1 MNDTFDRIDYDT
13 KETAT
18 ALRKALREAFP
29 GVRFSVRMARGSA
42 YGWLGVAYV
51 DGPTWEAV
59 RAITNGFQSSYFDGM
74 DDGYHQIEPTLYSRP
89 DGSLYEIR
97 WGCRGV
103 NVTRDY
109 SPEATSWAE
118 GVAVRGS
125 RWWPIGVDAWRD
137 DQEYASRDLLS
148 GIDLT
153 AGYPTD
159 PEAAYRERWN
169 R

>member
-1 MNDTFDRIDYDT
+1 MNTTFERIEYTT
-13 KETAT
+13 KETAD

-29 GVRFSVRMARGSA
+29 GVRFSVRMARGTA
-42 YGWLGVAYV
+42 YGWLSVSYV

-59 RAITNGFQSSYFDGM
+59 RAITHGFQSSHFDGM
-74 DDGYHQIEPTLYSRP
+74 DDSYHQIEPTLYSRP

-97 WGCRGV
+97 WGSCGV

-109 SPEATSWAE
+109 SPEASAWAE

-125 RWWPIGVDAWRD
+125 RWWPLGVDAWRD
-137 DQEYASRDLLS
+137 DAYLSQRELLA
-148 GIDLT
+148 GLDLT
-153 AGYPTD
+153 EGTPED
-159 PEAAYRERWN
+159 PEAAYVERWQ